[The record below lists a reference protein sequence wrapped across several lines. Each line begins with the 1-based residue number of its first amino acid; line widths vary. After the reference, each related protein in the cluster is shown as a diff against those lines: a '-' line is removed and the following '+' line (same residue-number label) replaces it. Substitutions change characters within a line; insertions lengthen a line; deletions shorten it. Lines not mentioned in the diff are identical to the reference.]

1 MSRWPSGLRLRYFIP
16 CASKVAWVQAPVAP
30 KISFMNL
37 IFYLAP
43 ECISEYDQT
52 YSWSKTYLGKTTSKS
67 CHFLKLFCPRWNDKK
82 LYLGWRT
89 NHYFCSDHFY
99 WWFEF
104 LSPIFNVTFNLI
116 ATSTSQW
123 CYKVFLQSEN
133 STNLENED
141 TMSPKWKF
149 PNKKNT
155 SASFLLHTLY
165 MRSLFLY
172 FIDDRTCLFF
182 SMSH

>member
-1 MSRWPSGLRLRYFIP
+1 MLRDKDLVGVGSKKSCCTKGKKKNKPHGFCIIWIRYYIQFWSIFLRKFLKKDI
-16 CASKVAWVQAPVAP
+16 SK
-30 KISFMNL
+30 
-37 IFYLAP
+37 
-43 ECISEYDQT
+43 C
-52 YSWSKTYLGKTTSKS
+52 
-67 CHFLKLFCPRWNDKK
+67 CHFLNFFSPRWNDKK

-89 NHYFCSDHFY
+89 NHYFCSDHSY

-116 ATSTSQW
+116 ATSTSKW

-141 TMSPKWKF
+141 TMSPKWKC